1 MNSVELYLWAIGYLV
16 VAVIFGGATLVVADH
31 PHTGEGPGLT
41 AQSATAAVV
50 GALWPVMVV
59 GLAQLLI
66 LRTAANRLRRQ
77 PSTTPGAHSLGHL
90 IAAPLR
96 RLD

>member
-1 MNSVELYLWAIGYLV
+1 MSSIELYLWAIGYLA
-16 VAVIFGGATLVVADH
+16 VALLFGGATLVVADH
-31 PHTGEGPGLT
+31 PHTGERPGLT

-66 LRTAANRLRRQ
+66 LRAAATRLRRK
-77 PSTTPGAHSLGHL
+77 PSTTPGAHSLGRL
-90 IAAPLR
+90 IAAP
-96 RLD
+96 